1 MNRSVFTNTF
11 AYKLIYIFSIN
22 DESHKGLLKIGDT
35 TVESSKSLE
44 ELVPNC
50 HELKQ
55 AAKNRIDQYTSTAG
69 IRYNLLHT
77 EIALIEG
84 TNQAARDNKVHEVLT
99 HSGIEKKYFETHRKQ
114 NEWFKV
120 DLNTAKNAIKAVREG
135 RKSLTETEITQD
147 QSPVQFRPE
156 QEEAIKRTI
165 AQFSRSNDM
174 LWNAK
179 MRFGKTLTALQVVKQ
194 KGFNHTII
202 FTHRPVVSDGW
213 FDDFKK
219 IFYDRDDYIFG
230 SKQKNKG
237 VELKDLQA
245 SGKNYVYF
253 ASIQDLRGS
262 SAVGGNFDKNDEVF
276 HNYWDM
282 IIIDE
287 AHEGT
292 QTILGENVLRAT
304 RQKDTKV
311 LRLSG
316 TPFNIRDEFA
326 DEEVYTWDYVME
338 QKAKQDWAINHY
350 GDSNPY
356 EDLPELNIYT
366 YDLNKLITGY
376 EDIEDKAF
384 NFREFFRVWTGNIA
398 TDRRAIPSDSKIGD
412 FVHKEDVWSFL
423 NLITKSDS
431 NSNYPY
437 STKENREFFKHSLWM
452 IPGVKEAKALSSLM
466 KEHPVFGSGAFQIVN
481 VAGEGDEEQPSQ
493 DALQNVR
500 NAINASEYT
509 ITLSCGRL
517 TTGVSVPEW
526 TAVFMLAGSY
536 STSATS
542 YLQTIFR
549 VQTPANIDG
558 KVKTKCYVFD
568 FAPDRT
574 LKMVAEASKISAQA
588 GKTTASDR
596 TIMGDFLNYCPVI
609 AIDGSKMKPY
619 NVDGMLQQLKKAY
632 TWKVVKNG
640 FDDIHIYNDDLS
652 QLQEVDVKDF
662 EELKRIIGTSKQA
675 KSPKDIDINRQGLTN
690 EEWEKIK
697 EAQKKRKKD
706 LSEEEKRLLEKK
718 KEQQANKYKAISIL
732 RGISIRI
739 PLLVYGADVP
749 FDKEITIENFPS
761 LVDDASWAEF
771 MPNGVDKTMFR
782 KFSKYYDR
790 DIFVA
795 AARQIRDTAKSA
807 DELPVTERVEKIAKL
822 FATFKNPDKETVLTP
837 WRVVNMHMGD
847 CLGGYNFFD
856 PTYTD
861 VIDEPRYVNQGKVT
875 DETLGN
881 PKARILEINSKTG
894 LYPLYVAYSIF
905 KARCKEIAPEKLDA
919 QTEARIWR
927 TTVAENVYVICKTQ
941 MARSIT
947 KRTLVGYSDGVI
959 NAHAFDNLL
968 NQISGSKANDF
979 IKKVKRGSTFRSNN
993 KEKDMKFDA
1002 VVGNPPY
1009 QEIIAQ
1015 KETANGQKRSKS
1027 IFQYFQIISERL
1039 GKYTALIYPGAR
1051 WIHRSGKGLEQFGL
1065 NQINDCHLSLL
1076 MFYPDSTELFKEV
1089 GIADG
1094 ISLVVKDMSKTTKG
1108 FKYIYS
1114 KNGET
1119 ISVDA
1124 DCPEQ
1129 ELFSLNPRNLEIIKS
1144 LDAIIA
1150 KYACLHNSV
1159 LSQKLFS
1166 IESDFVEK
1174 NPTLVREYND
1184 GDNFNVETEI
1194 KLFTNDKGGKSGRA
1208 RWYITNRSIITSG
1221 LEYLNKWKV
1230 IVSSANAGGQ
1240 KRSNQICIVD
1250 NHSAF
1255 GRSRV
1260 ALKTF
1265 DTEKEAQN
1273 FFKYATSEIIRF
1285 AFLMTD
1291 ECLTS
1296 LAKKVPDL
1304 IDYSDGNNII
1314 NYNEDVNMQLYNLFG
1329 IDEKNQLYIKEVLK
1343 AKAK

>member
-1 MNRSVFTNTF
+1 MNQTTFTATF
-11 AYKLIYIFSIN
+11 AYKLIYIFRIN
-22 DESHKGLLKIGDT
+22 DDSHKGLLKIGDT
-35 TVESSKSLE
+35 TVESSKSLD

-50 HELKQ
+50 HELNQ

-69 IRYNLLHT
+69 ILYELLHT
-77 EIALIEG
+77 EITLIEN
-84 TNQAARDNKVHEVLT
+84 THQVARDNKVHEVLT
-99 HSGIEKKYFETHRKQ
+99 RSGIEKKYFDTHRKQ

-120 DLNTAKNAIKAVREG
+120 DLETAKNAIKAVREG
-135 RKSLTETEITQD
+135 RKSLMGTEITQD
-147 QSPVQFRPE
+147 QSPIQFRPE
-156 QEEAIKRTI
+156 QEEAIKCTI

-179 MRFGKTLTALQVVKQ
+179 MRFGKTLTALQVVK
-194 KGFNHTII
+194 KCNFEKTII

-213 FDDFKK
+213 FEDFQK

-230 SKQKNKG
+230 SRQKDKG
-237 VELKDLQA
+237 IELKDLER
-245 SGKNYVYF
+245 SGKKYVYF
-253 ASIQDLRGS
+253 ASSQDLGGS
-262 SAVGGNFDKNDEVF
+262 TIVGGSFDKNAEVF
-276 HNYWDM
+276 QNDWDM

-292 QTILGENVLRAT
+292 QTERGGNVLDALR
-304 RQKDTKV
+304 RKDTKV

-316 TPFNIRDEFA
+316 TPFNIRDEFK

-376 EDIEDKAF
+376 VDIEDKAF

-423 NLITKSDS
+423 NLITKSDG

-437 STKENREFFKHSLWM
+437 STKENRTFFKHSLWM
-452 IPGVKEAKALSSLM
+452 VPGVKEAKALSALM
-466 KEHPVFGSGAFQIVN
+466 KSHPVFGSGVFQIVN

-500 NAINASEYT
+500 SAINASEYT
-509 ITLSCGRL
+509 VTLSCGRL

-549 VQTPANIDG
+549 VQTPANIEG
-558 KVKTKCYVFD
+558 RVKTKCYVFD

-662 EELKRIIGTSKQA
+662 EDLKRIIGTSKQT
-675 KSPKDIDINRQGLTN
+675 KPPKDIDINRQGLTN

-749 FDKEITIENFPS
+749 FDKDITIENFPS

-881 PKARILEINSKTG
+881 PSARILEINSKTG

-947 KRTLVGYSDGVI
+947 KRTLVGYTDGAI
-959 NAHAFDNLL
+959 NAHAFDDLL
-968 NQISGSKANDF
+968 NQISGSQANDF

-993 KEKDMKFDA
+993 TEKDMKFDA

-1009 QEIIAQ
+1009 QIKNEKTSDTPIYPLFMDIAFKLSEKATLLTPARFLFNAGKTPKRWNERMLNDEHLKIVWYKPNSADVFPEVDIKGGVVVTYRDEKTNFGKIGTYTAKHELNTILSKVTQRCNHFLSEWVYAPESYKFSKALHNKNPWIKERLSAGHQYDITSNIFEKIPELLHNTQVSEEYIGLYGRLENERVVRWIKKEYIEPHDNLNAFKIFLPKSNGAGSFGETLTDPVIGRPNYGHTQTFISIGCLQTENEANALLKYIKTKFSRALLGILKVTQDNKRAVWRYIPLQDFTDKSDIDWSQPIAQ
-1015 KETANGQKRSKS
+1015 
-1027 IFQYFQIISERL
+1027 I
-1039 GKYTALIYPGAR
+1039 
-1051 WIHRSGKGLEQFGL
+1051 
-1065 NQINDCHLSLL
+1065 
-1076 MFYPDSTELFKEV
+1076 
-1089 GIADG
+1089 
-1094 ISLVVKDMSKTTKG
+1094 
-1108 FKYIYS
+1108 
-1114 KNGET
+1114 
-1119 ISVDA
+1119 DA
-1124 DCPEQ
+1124 Q
-1129 ELFSLNPRNLEIIKS
+1129 LY
-1144 LDAIIA
+1144 A
-1150 KYACLHNSV
+1150 KYHLTQEEIN
-1159 LSQKLFS
+1159 F
-1166 IESDFVEK
+1166 IESTVKPME
-1174 NPTLVREYND
+1174 
-1184 GDNFNVETEI
+1184 
-1194 KLFTNDKGGKSGRA
+1194 
-1208 RWYITNRSIITSG
+1208 
-1221 LEYLNKWKV
+1221 
-1230 IVSSANAGGQ
+1230 
-1240 KRSNQICIVD
+1240 
-1250 NHSAF
+1250 
-1255 GRSRV
+1255 
-1260 ALKTF
+1260 
-1265 DTEKEAQN
+1265 
-1273 FFKYATSEIIRF
+1273 
-1285 AFLMTD
+1285 
-1291 ECLTS
+1291 
-1296 LAKKVPDL
+1296 
-1304 IDYSDGNNII
+1304 
-1314 NYNEDVNMQLYNLFG
+1314 
-1329 IDEKNQLYIKEVLK
+1329 
-1343 AKAK
+1343 

>member
-1 MNRSVFTNTF
+1 MNPTAFTATF
-11 AYKLIYIFSIN
+11 AYKLIYIFRIN

-35 TVESSKSLE
+35 TVESSKSLD

-50 HELKQ
+50 RELNQ
-55 AAKNRIDQYTSTAG
+55 AAKKRIDQYTSTAG
-69 IRYNLLHT
+69 VRYDLLHT
-77 EIALIEG
+77 EIALIES
-84 TNQAARDNKVHEVLT
+84 THQAARDNKVHEVLT
-99 HSGIEKKYFETHRKQ
+99 RSGIEKKYFDTHRKQ

-120 DLNTAKNAIKAVREG
+120 DLETAKNAIKAVREG
-135 RKSLTETEITQD
+135 RKSLTGTEITQD
-147 QSPVQFRPE
+147 QSPIQFRPE

-165 AQFSRSNDM
+165 AQFSRGNDM

-179 MRFGKTLTALQVVKQ
+179 MRFGKTLTALQVVK
-194 KGFNHTII
+194 KCNFEKTII

-213 FDDFKK
+213 FEDFQK

-230 SKQKNKG
+230 SRQKDKG
-237 VELKDLQA
+237 IELKDLQR
-245 SGKNYVYF
+245 SGKKYVYF
-253 ASIQDLRGS
+253 ASSQDLGGS
-262 SAVGGNFDKNDEVF
+262 TIVGGSFDKNAEVF
-276 HNYWDM
+276 QNDWDM

-292 QTILGENVLRAT
+292 QTERGGNVLDALR
-304 RQKDTKV
+304 RKDTKV

-316 TPFNIRDEFA
+316 TPFNIRDEFK

-338 QKAKQDWAINHY
+338 QRAKQGWAINHY

-366 YDLNKLITGY
+366 YDLNNLIMGY

-384 NFREFFRVWTGNIA
+384 NFREFFRVWTGNIT
-398 TDRRAIPSDSKIGD
+398 TDRKAIPSDSKIGD
-412 FVHKEDVWSFL
+412 FVHTADVWSFL
-423 NLITKSDS
+423 NLITKSDG

-437 STKENREFFKHSLWM
+437 STKENRTFFKHSLWM
-452 IPGVKEAKALSSLM
+452 VPGVKEAKALSALM
-466 KEHPVFGSGAFQIVN
+466 KSHPVFGSGVFQIVN

-493 DALQNVR
+493 DALTNVR
-500 NAINASEYT
+500 SAINTSEYT

-526 TAVFMLAGSY
+526 TAVFMLSGSY

-549 VQTPANIDG
+549 VQTPANIEG
-558 KVKTKCYVFD
+558 RTKTKCYVFD

-596 TIMGDFLNYCPVI
+596 TIMGEFLNYCPVI

-632 TWKVVKNG
+632 TWKVVNNG
-640 FDDIHIYNDDLS
+640 FDDIHIYNDDLN

-662 EELKRIIGTSKQA
+662 KELKRIIGTSKQS
-675 KSPKDIDINRQGLTN
+675 KPPKDIDVNHQGLTN
-690 EEWEKIK
+690 EEREKI
-697 EAQKKRKKD
+697 EQARKKPKKE
-706 LSEEEKRLLEKK
+706 LTEEEKRLLEKE
-718 KEQQANKYKAISIL
+718 KERYANKYKAISIM

-771 MPNGVDKTMFR
+771 MPNGVDKAMFR

-807 DELPVTERVEKIAKL
+807 DELPVTERVEKIANL

-847 CLGGYNFFD
+847 CLGGYSFFD
-856 PTYTD
+856 DTYTNP
-861 VIDEPRYVNQGKVT
+861 VEEPRFINQGTVT

-881 PKARILEINSKTG
+881 PQARILEINSKTG

-905 KARCKEIAPEKLDA
+905 KARCKNIPPEKLDA

-927 TTVAENVYVICKTQ
+927 ATVEENVYIICKTQ

-979 IKKVKRGSTFRSNN
+979 IKKVKRGSTFRNN
-993 KEKDMKFDA
+993 NNEKDMKFDA

-1009 QEIIAQ
+1009 QIMDGGNKASATPIYNIFVDIAIRINPRYISMIMPAKWYNGGRGLDSFRKRMLNDRRIQKLVDFADSNDCFIGVDIAGGICYFLWNRLYSGDCAFIRYNLGNRTLERRNLSQHKTLIPESLAIDIIEKIKKQVCTFFNTKVSVQRPFGLRTYIKPAESGDIILRYSGGKGPFDSKEVVNNREII
-1015 KETANGQKRSKS
+1015 G
-1027 IFQYFQIISERL
+1027 
-1039 GKYTALIYPGAR
+1039 
-1051 WIHRSGKGLEQFGL
+1051 
-1065 NQINDCHLSLL
+1065 
-1076 MFYPDSTELFKEV
+1076 
-1089 GIADG
+1089 
-1094 ISLVVKDMSKTTKG
+1094 
-1108 FKYIYS
+1108 
-1114 KNGET
+1114 
-1119 ISVDA
+1119 
-1124 DCPEQ
+1124 
-1129 ELFSLNPRNLEIIKS
+1129 
-1144 LDAIIA
+1144 
-1150 KYACLHNSV
+1150 
-1159 LSQKLFS
+1159 
-1166 IESDFVEK
+1166 
-1174 NPTLVREYND
+1174 
-1184 GDNFNVETEI
+1184 
-1194 KLFTNDKGGKSGRA
+1194 
-1208 RWYITNRSIITSG
+1208 
-1221 LEYLNKWKV
+1221 KWKV
-1230 IVSSANAGGQ
+1230 ITSYLTYDHAGRAAKDGK
-1240 KRSNQICIVD
+1240 KRIISTLEILPPGEVCTETYLIID
-1250 NHSAF
+1250 SC
-1255 GRSRV
+1255 
-1260 ALKTF
+1260 
-1265 DTEKEAQN
+1265 DTENEAKYLLSYIKTKFVRYLIAQITATQHISKNN
-1273 FFKYATSEIIRF
+1273 FKLVPIQDF
-1285 AFLMTD
+1285 TD
-1291 ECLTS
+1291 KS
-1296 LAKKVPDL
+1296 D
-1304 IDYSDGNNII
+1304 IDWSKSIDQI
-1314 NYNEDVNMQLYNLFG
+1314 DAQLYTKYNLTQED
-1329 IDEKNQLYIKEVLK
+1329 ISHIESAIKPME
-1343 AKAK
+1343 

>member
-1 MNRSVFTNTF
+1 MNKPVFTNTF
-11 AYKLIYIFSIN
+11 AYKLIYIFRIN
-22 DESHKGLLKIGDT
+22 DEPHKGLLKIGDT
-35 TVESSKSLE
+35 TVESNKSLE
-44 ELVPNC
+44 ELAPNC
-50 HELKQ
+50 RELNQ

-69 IRYNLLHT
+69 IRYELLHT
-77 EIALIEG
+77 EIALIES
-84 TNQAARDNKVHEVLT
+84 THKAARDNKVHEVLI
-99 HSGIEKKYFETHRKQ
+99 HSGIEKKYFDTHRKQ

-120 DLNTAKNAIKAVREG
+120 DLETAKNAIKAVREG
-135 RKSLTETEITQD
+135 RKSLTGTEISQD
-147 QSPVQFRPE
+147 RSPIQFRPE

-165 AQFSRSNDM
+165 AQFSKGNDM

-179 MRFGKTLTALQVVKQ
+179 MRFGKTLTALQVVKL
-194 KGFNHTII
+194 KEFKHTII

-213 FDDFKK
+213 FEDFQK

-230 SKQKNKG
+230 SKQKDKG

-245 SGKNYVYF
+245 SGKKYVYF

-276 HNYWDM
+276 HNDWDM

-292 QTILGENVLRAT
+292 QTVLGENVLRAT
-304 RQKDTKV
+304 RQSHTKV

-316 TPFNIRDEFA
+316 TPFNIRDEFK
-326 DEEVYTWDYVME
+326 DEEIYTWDYVME
-338 QKAKQDWAINHY
+338 QKAKQDWSINHY

-376 EDIEDKAF
+376 VDIEDKAF
-384 NFREFFRVWTGNIA
+384 NFREFFRVWTGDIT
-398 TDRRAIPSDSKIGD
+398 TDRKAIPCGAKVGD
-412 FVHKEDVWSFL
+412 FVHKEDVLSFL
-423 NLITKSDS
+423 NLLTKSDI

-437 STKENREFFKHSLWM
+437 STLENRNFFKHSLWM
-452 IPGVKEAKALSSLM
+452 VPGVKEAKALSVLM
-466 KEHPVFGSGAFQIVN
+466 KTHPVFGSGAFQIVN

-493 DALQNVR
+493 NALENVR

-509 ITLSCGRL
+509 VTLSCGRL

-526 TAVFMLAGSY
+526 TAVFMLAGTY

-558 KVKTKCYVFD
+558 RVKTKCYVFD

-574 LKMVAEASKISAQA
+574 LKMVAEASKISAKA
-588 GKTTASDR
+588 GKTSSSDR
-596 TIMGDFLNYCPVI
+596 VIMGDFLNYCPVI
-609 AIDGSKMKPY
+609 AMDGSKMKPY
-619 NVDGMLQQLKKAY
+619 DVDGMLQQLKKAY
-632 TWKVVKNG
+632 TWKVVRNG
-640 FDDIHIYNDDLS
+640 FDDIHIYSDDLS
-652 QLQEVDVKDF
+652 QLQDIEVKDF

-675 KSPKDIDINRQGLTN
+675 KPPKDVDINHQGLTN
-690 EEWEKIK
+690 EEREKI
-697 EAQKKRKKD
+697 EQARKKPKKE
-706 LSEEEKRLLEKK
+706 LTEEEKQLLEKE
-718 KEQQANKYKAISIL
+718 KEQRANKYKAISIL

-771 MPNGVDKTMFR
+771 MPNGVDKAMFK

-807 DELPVTERVEKIAKL
+807 DELPVTERVEKIANL

-856 PTYTD
+856 PTYTSM
-861 VIDEPRYVNQGKVT
+861 VEEPRYVYQGTVT

-881 PKARILEINSKTG
+881 PSARILEINSKTG

-905 KARCKEIAPEKLDA
+905 KARCKDIPSEKLDA
-919 QTEARIWR
+919 QAEARIWR
-927 TTVAENVYVICKTQ
+927 ATVEENVYVICKTQ

-947 KRTLVGYSDGVI
+947 KRTLVGYSDGAI
-959 NAHAFDNLL
+959 NAHAFDDLL
-968 NQISGSKANDF
+968 NQISGSQANDF

-993 KEKDMKFDA
+993 TEKDMKFDA

-1094 ISLVVKDMSKTTKG
+1094 ISLVVKDMSKTSKG

-1114 KNGET
+1114 KNGEI
-1119 ISVDA
+1119 ISINA
-1124 DCPEQ
+1124 NCPGQ
-1129 ELFSLNPRNLEIIKS
+1129 ELFPLNPRDIQIVQC
-1144 LDAIIA
+1144 LDAIIK
-1150 KYACLHNSV
+1150 KYACLHTSI

-1174 NPTLVREYND
+1174 NPTLVREYTE
-1184 GDNFNVETEI
+1184 GDSFDPDTEI
-1194 KLFTNDKGGKSGRA
+1194 KLFTNDKAGKSGRA
-1208 RWYITNRSIITSG
+1208 RWYITNKSVITSG
-1221 LEYLNKWKV
+1221 VEYLNKWKV

-1240 KRSNQICIVD
+1240 KRSNQISIVD

-1260 ALKTF
+1260 ALKAF
-1265 DTEKEAQN
+1265 ETEREAQN

-1285 AFLMTD
+1285 AFLLTD
-1291 ECLTS
+1291 ESLTS

-1304 IDYSDGNNII
+1304 IDYSDNNGLV
-1314 NYNEDVNMQLYNLFG
+1314 NYNEDVNLQLYKLFG
-1329 IDEKNQLYIKEVLK
+1329 IDEKNQQYIKEVLA
-1343 AKAK
+1343 AKA

>member
-1 MNRSVFTNTF
+1 MNPTAFTATF
-11 AYKLIYIFSIN
+11 AYKLIYIFRIN

-35 TVESSKSLE
+35 TVESSKSLD

-50 HELKQ
+50 RELNQ
-55 AAKNRIDQYTSTAG
+55 AAKKRIDQYTSTAG
-69 IRYNLLHT
+69 VRYDLLHT
-77 EIALIEG
+77 EIALIES
-84 TNQAARDNKVHEVLT
+84 THQAARDNKVHEVLT
-99 HSGIEKKYFETHRKQ
+99 RSGIEKKYFDTHRKQ

-120 DLNTAKNAIKAVREG
+120 DLETAKNAIKAVREG
-135 RKSLTETEITQD
+135 RKSLTGTEITQD
-147 QSPVQFRPE
+147 QSPIQFRPE

-165 AQFSRSNDM
+165 AQFSRGNDM

-179 MRFGKTLTALQVVKQ
+179 MRFGKTLTALQVVK
-194 KGFNHTII
+194 KCNFEKTII

-213 FDDFKK
+213 FEDFQK

-230 SKQKNKG
+230 SRQKDKG
-237 VELKDLQA
+237 IELKDLQR
-245 SGKNYVYF
+245 SGKKYVYF
-253 ASIQDLRGS
+253 ASSQDLGGS
-262 SAVGGNFDKNDEVF
+262 TIVGGSFDKNAEVF
-276 HNYWDM
+276 QNDWDM

-292 QTILGENVLRAT
+292 QTERGGNVLDALR
-304 RQKDTKV
+304 RKDTKV

-316 TPFNIRDEFA
+316 TPFNIRDEFK

-338 QKAKQDWAINHY
+338 QRAKQGWAINHY

-366 YDLNKLITGY
+366 YDLNNLIMGY

-384 NFREFFRVWTGNIA
+384 NFREFFRVWTGNIT
-398 TDRRAIPSDSKIGD
+398 TDRKAIPSDSKIGD
-412 FVHKEDVWSFL
+412 FVHTADVWSFL
-423 NLITKSDS
+423 NLITKSDG

-437 STKENREFFKHSLWM
+437 STKENRTFFKHSLWM
-452 IPGVKEAKALSSLM
+452 VPGVKEAKALSALM
-466 KEHPVFGSGAFQIVN
+466 KSHPVFGSGVFQIVN

-493 DALQNVR
+493 DALTNVR
-500 NAINASEYT
+500 SAINTSEYT

-526 TAVFMLAGSY
+526 TAVFMLSGSY

-549 VQTPANIDG
+549 VQTPANIEG
-558 KVKTKCYVFD
+558 RTKTKCYVFD

-596 TIMGDFLNYCPVI
+596 TIMGEFLNYCPVI

-632 TWKVVKNG
+632 TWKVVNNG
-640 FDDIHIYNDDLS
+640 FDDIHIYNDDLN

-662 EELKRIIGTSKQA
+662 KELKRIIGTSKQS
-675 KSPKDIDINRQGLTN
+675 KPPKDIDVNHQGLTN
-690 EEWEKIK
+690 EEREKI
-697 EAQKKRKKD
+697 EQARKKAKKE
-706 LSEEEKRLLEKK
+706 LTEEEKGLLEKE
-718 KEQQANKYKAISIL
+718 KERYANKYKAISIM

-771 MPNGVDKTMFR
+771 MPNGVDKAMFR

-795 AARQIRDTAKSA
+795 AARQIRDTAKGA
-807 DELPVTERVEKIAKL
+807 DEVPVTERVEKIANL

-847 CLGGYNFFD
+847 CLGGYSFFD
-856 PTYTD
+856 DTYTNP
-861 VIDEPRYVNQGKVT
+861 VEEPRFINQGTVT

-881 PKARILEINSKTG
+881 PQARILEINSKTG

-905 KARCKEIAPEKLDA
+905 KARCKNIPPEKLDA

-927 TTVAENVYVICKTQ
+927 ATVEENVYIICKTQ

-979 IKKVKRGSTFRSNN
+979 IKKVKRGSTFRNN
-993 KEKDMKFDA
+993 NNEKDMKFDA

-1009 QEIIAQ
+1009 QIMDGGNKASATPIYNIFVDIAIRINPRYISMIMPAKWYNAGRGLDSFRKRMLNDRRIQKLVDFADSNDCFIGVDIAGGICYFLWNRLYSGDCAFIRYNLGNRTLERRNLSEHKTLIRESVAIDIIEKIKKQVCTFFNTKVSVQRPFGLRTYIKPAESGDIILRYSGGKGPFGSKEVVDNREII
-1015 KETANGQKRSKS
+1015 G
-1027 IFQYFQIISERL
+1027 
-1039 GKYTALIYPGAR
+1039 
-1051 WIHRSGKGLEQFGL
+1051 
-1065 NQINDCHLSLL
+1065 
-1076 MFYPDSTELFKEV
+1076 
-1089 GIADG
+1089 
-1094 ISLVVKDMSKTTKG
+1094 
-1108 FKYIYS
+1108 
-1114 KNGET
+1114 
-1119 ISVDA
+1119 
-1124 DCPEQ
+1124 
-1129 ELFSLNPRNLEIIKS
+1129 
-1144 LDAIIA
+1144 
-1150 KYACLHNSV
+1150 
-1159 LSQKLFS
+1159 
-1166 IESDFVEK
+1166 
-1174 NPTLVREYND
+1174 
-1184 GDNFNVETEI
+1184 
-1194 KLFTNDKGGKSGRA
+1194 
-1208 RWYITNRSIITSG
+1208 
-1221 LEYLNKWKV
+1221 KWKV
-1230 IVSSANAGGQ
+1230 ITSYLTYDHAGRAAKDGK
-1240 KRSNQICIVD
+1240 KRIISTLEILPPGEVCTETYLIID
-1250 NHSAF
+1250 SC
-1255 GRSRV
+1255 
-1260 ALKTF
+1260 
-1265 DTEKEAQN
+1265 DTENEAKYLLSYIKTKFVRYLIAQITATQHISKNN
-1273 FFKYATSEIIRF
+1273 FKLVPIQDF
-1285 AFLMTD
+1285 TD
-1291 ECLTS
+1291 KS
-1296 LAKKVPDL
+1296 D
-1304 IDYSDGNNII
+1304 IDWSKSIDQI
-1314 NYNEDVNMQLYNLFG
+1314 DAQLYTKYNLTQED
-1329 IDEKNQLYIKEVLK
+1329 ISHIESAIKPME
-1343 AKAK
+1343 

>member
-1 MNRSVFTNTF
+1 MNQTTFTATF
-11 AYKLIYIFSIN
+11 AYKLIYIFRIN
-22 DESHKGLLKIGDT
+22 DDSHKGLLKIGDT
-35 TVESSKSLE
+35 TVESSKSLD

-50 HELKQ
+50 HELNQ

-69 IRYNLLHT
+69 ILYELLHT
-77 EIALIEG
+77 EIALIEN
-84 TNQAARDNKVHEVLT
+84 THQVARDNKVHEVLT
-99 HSGIEKKYFETHRKQ
+99 RSGIEKKYFDTHRKQ

-120 DLNTAKNAIKAVREG
+120 DLETAKNAIKAVREG
-135 RKSLTETEITQD
+135 RKSLMGTEITQD
-147 QSPVQFRPE
+147 QSPIQFRPE

-179 MRFGKTLTALQVVKQ
+179 MRFGKTLTALQVVK
-194 KGFNHTII
+194 KCNFEKTII

-213 FDDFKK
+213 FEDFQK

-230 SKQKNKG
+230 SRQKDKG
-237 VELKDLQA
+237 IELKDLER
-245 SGKNYVYF
+245 SGKKYVYF
-253 ASIQDLRGS
+253 ASSQDLGGS
-262 SAVGGNFDKNDEVF
+262 TIVGGSFDKNAEVF
-276 HNYWDM
+276 QNDWDM

-292 QTILGENVLRAT
+292 QTERGGNVLDTLR
-304 RQKDTKV
+304 RKDTKV

-316 TPFNIRDEFA
+316 TPFNIRDEFK

-376 EDIEDKAF
+376 VDIEDKAF

-423 NLITKSDS
+423 NLITKSDG

-437 STKENREFFKHSLWM
+437 STKENRTFFKHSLWM
-452 IPGVKEAKALSSLM
+452 VPGVKEAKALSALM
-466 KEHPVFGSGAFQIVN
+466 KSHPVFGSGAFQIVN

-500 NAINASEYT
+500 SAINASEYT
-509 ITLSCGRL
+509 VTLSCGRL

-549 VQTPANIDG
+549 VQTPANIEG
-558 KVKTKCYVFD
+558 RVKTKCYVFD

-609 AIDGSKMKPY
+609 AIEGSKMKPY

-662 EELKRIIGTSKQA
+662 EDLKRIIGTSKQT
-675 KSPKDIDINRQGLTN
+675 KPPKDIDINRQGLTN

-749 FDKEITIENFPS
+749 FDKDITIENFPS

-807 DELPVTERVEKIAKL
+807 DELPVTERVKKIADL

-881 PKARILEINSKTG
+881 PKVRILEINSKTG

-905 KARCKEIAPEKLDA
+905 KARCKEITPEKLDA

-979 IKKVKRGSTFRSNN
+979 IKKVERGSTYRSNN

-1009 QEIIAQ
+1009 QILDGGGAGNSAIPIYNRFVNIAKAISPHYISMIMPAKWYTGGRGLDDFRISMLNDQHISFIADFADSRDCFSSVDIAGGVCYFLWDYKHSGCCTFVNIDKTTRKESQRYLNEVGDSFVRSSEAINIIQ
-1015 KETANGQKRSKS
+1015 KIKSKS
-1027 IFQYFQIISERL
+1027 HNY
-1039 GKYTALIYPGAR
+1039 
-1051 WIHRSGKGLEQFGL
+1051 
-1065 NQINDCHLSLL
+1065 
-1076 MFYPDSTELFKEV
+1076 
-1089 GIADG
+1089 
-1094 ISLVVKDMSKTTKG
+1094 MSS
-1108 FKYIYS
+1108 IVYS
-1114 KNGET
+1114 RN
-1119 ISVDA
+1119 
-1124 DCPEQ
+1124 P
-1129 ELFSLNPRNLEIIKS
+1129 FSLTNQMLRDKIPFS
-1144 LDAIIA
+1144 
-1150 KYACLHNSV
+1150 NSV
-1159 LSQKLFS
+1159 EVFS
-1166 IESDFVEK
+1166 SKGIFYIEK
-1174 NPTLVREYND
+1174 NN
-1184 GDNFNVETEI
+1184 
-1194 KLFTNDKGGKSGRA
+1194 
-1208 RWYITNRSIITSG
+1208 ITSNSE
-1221 LEYLNKWKV
+1221 LINKWKV
-1230 IVSSANAGGQ
+1230 IISKTSSEHAGQ
-1240 KRSNQICIVD
+1240 SD
-1250 NHSAF
+1250 SS
-1255 GRSRV
+1255 GRKKVLSRIEILSPNV
-1260 ALKTF
+1260 VCSESYLLVKASDEEQEVTNVGKYLKTKF
-1265 DTEKEAQN
+1265 VRFLLSTILLTQNIVKDKFSYVPMQDFTDKSDIYWSKSIDQIDT
-1273 FFKYATSEIIRF
+1273 
-1285 AFLMTD
+1285 
-1291 ECLTS
+1291 
-1296 LAKKVPDL
+1296 
-1304 IDYSDGNNII
+1304 
-1314 NYNEDVNMQLYNLFG
+1314 QLYTKYNLTQED
-1329 IDEKNQLYIKEVLK
+1329 ISHIESAIKPME
-1343 AKAK
+1343 

>member
-1 MNRSVFTNTF
+1 MNPTAFTATF
-11 AYKLIYIFSIN
+11 AYKLIYIFRIN

-35 TVESSKSLE
+35 TVESSKSLD

-50 HELKQ
+50 RELNQ
-55 AAKNRIDQYTSTAG
+55 AAKKRIDQYTSTAG
-69 IRYNLLHT
+69 VRYDLLHT
-77 EIALIEG
+77 EIALIES
-84 TNQAARDNKVHEVLT
+84 THQAARDNKVHEVLT
-99 HSGIEKKYFETHRKQ
+99 RSGIEKKYFDTHRKQ

-120 DLNTAKNAIKAVREG
+120 DLETAKNAIKAVREG
-135 RKSLTETEITQD
+135 RKSLTGTEITQD
-147 QSPVQFRPE
+147 QSPIQFRPE

-165 AQFSRSNDM
+165 AQFSRGNDM

-179 MRFGKTLTALQVVKQ
+179 MRFGKTLTALQVVK
-194 KGFNHTII
+194 KCNFEKTII

-213 FDDFKK
+213 FEDFQK

-230 SKQKNKG
+230 SRQKDKG
-237 VELKDLQA
+237 IELKDLQR
-245 SGKNYVYF
+245 SGKKYVYF
-253 ASIQDLRGS
+253 ASSQDLGGS
-262 SAVGGNFDKNDEVF
+262 TIVGGSFDKNAEVF
-276 HNYWDM
+276 QNDWDM

-292 QTILGENVLRAT
+292 QTERGGNVLDALR
-304 RQKDTKV
+304 RKDTKV

-316 TPFNIRDEFA
+316 TPFNIRDEFK

-338 QKAKQDWAINHY
+338 QRAKQGWAINHY

-366 YDLNKLITGY
+366 YDLNNLIMGY

-384 NFREFFRVWTGNIA
+384 NFREFFRVWTGNIT
-398 TDRRAIPSDSKIGD
+398 TDRKAIPSDSKIGD
-412 FVHKEDVWSFL
+412 FVHTADVWSFL
-423 NLITKSDS
+423 NLITKSDG

-437 STKENREFFKHSLWM
+437 STKENRTFFKHSLWM
-452 IPGVKEAKALSSLM
+452 VPGVKEAKALSALM
-466 KEHPVFGSGAFQIVN
+466 KSHPVFGSGVFQIVN

-493 DALQNVR
+493 DALTNVR
-500 NAINASEYT
+500 SAINTSEYT

-526 TAVFMLAGSY
+526 TAVFMLSGSY

-549 VQTPANIDG
+549 VQTPANIEG
-558 KVKTKCYVFD
+558 RTKTKCYVFD

-596 TIMGDFLNYCPVI
+596 TIMGEFLNYCPVI

-632 TWKVVKNG
+632 TWKVVNNG
-640 FDDIHIYNDDLS
+640 FDDIHIYNDDLN

-662 EELKRIIGTSKQA
+662 KELKRIIGTSKQS
-675 KSPKDIDINRQGLTN
+675 KPPKDIDVNHQGLTN
-690 EEWEKIK
+690 EEREKI
-697 EAQKKRKKD
+697 EQARKKPKKE
-706 LSEEEKRLLEKK
+706 LTEEEKRLLEKE
-718 KEQQANKYKAISIL
+718 KERYANKYKAISIM

-771 MPNGVDKTMFR
+771 MPNGVDKAMFR

-807 DELPVTERVEKIAKL
+807 DELPVTERVEKIANL

-847 CLGGYNFFD
+847 CLGGYSFFD
-856 PTYTD
+856 DTYTNP
-861 VIDEPRYVNQGKVT
+861 VEEPRFINQGTVT

-881 PKARILEINSKTG
+881 PQARILEINSKTG

-905 KARCKEIAPEKLDA
+905 KARCKNIPPEKLDA

-927 TTVAENVYVICKTQ
+927 ATVEENVYIICKTQ

-979 IKKVKRGSTFRSNN
+979 IKKVKRGSTFRNN
-993 KEKDMKFDA
+993 NNEKDMKFDA

-1009 QEIIAQ
+1009 QIMDGGNKASATPIYNIFVDIAIRINPRYISMIMPAKWYNGGRGLDSFRKRMLNDRRIQKLVDFADSNDCFIGVDIAGGICYFLWNRLYSGDCAFIRYNLGNRTLERRNLSEHKTLIRESVAIDIIEKIKKQVCTFFNTKVSVQRPFGLRTYIKPAESGDIILRYSGGKGPFDSKEVVNNREII
-1015 KETANGQKRSKS
+1015 G
-1027 IFQYFQIISERL
+1027 
-1039 GKYTALIYPGAR
+1039 
-1051 WIHRSGKGLEQFGL
+1051 
-1065 NQINDCHLSLL
+1065 
-1076 MFYPDSTELFKEV
+1076 
-1089 GIADG
+1089 
-1094 ISLVVKDMSKTTKG
+1094 
-1108 FKYIYS
+1108 
-1114 KNGET
+1114 
-1119 ISVDA
+1119 
-1124 DCPEQ
+1124 
-1129 ELFSLNPRNLEIIKS
+1129 
-1144 LDAIIA
+1144 
-1150 KYACLHNSV
+1150 
-1159 LSQKLFS
+1159 
-1166 IESDFVEK
+1166 
-1174 NPTLVREYND
+1174 
-1184 GDNFNVETEI
+1184 
-1194 KLFTNDKGGKSGRA
+1194 
-1208 RWYITNRSIITSG
+1208 
-1221 LEYLNKWKV
+1221 KWKV
-1230 IVSSANAGGQ
+1230 ITSYLTYDHAGRAAKDGK
-1240 KRSNQICIVD
+1240 KRIISTLEILPPGEVCTETYLIID
-1250 NHSAF
+1250 SC
-1255 GRSRV
+1255 
-1260 ALKTF
+1260 
-1265 DTEKEAQN
+1265 DTENEAKYLLSYIKTKFVRYLIAQITATQHISKNN
-1273 FFKYATSEIIRF
+1273 FKLVPIQDF
-1285 AFLMTD
+1285 TD
-1291 ECLTS
+1291 KS
-1296 LAKKVPDL
+1296 D
-1304 IDYSDGNNII
+1304 IDWSKSIDQI
-1314 NYNEDVNMQLYNLFG
+1314 DAQLYTKYNLTQED
-1329 IDEKNQLYIKEVLK
+1329 ISHIESAIKPME
-1343 AKAK
+1343 